1 MSLSS
6 KFILGT
12 LIGSLLVMV
21 VLHHFKIQ
29 NQQLFGAAVL
39 CHLGSIACG
48 ILKFSV
54 VR

>member
-29 NQQLFGAAVL
+29 NQQLSEQQFYV
-39 CHLGSIACG
+39 I
-48 ILKFSV
+48 
-54 VR
+54 